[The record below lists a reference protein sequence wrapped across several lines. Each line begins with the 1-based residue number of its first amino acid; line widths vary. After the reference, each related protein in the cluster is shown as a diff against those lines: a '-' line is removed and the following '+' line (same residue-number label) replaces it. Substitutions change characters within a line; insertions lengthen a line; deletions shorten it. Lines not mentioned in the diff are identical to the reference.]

1 MMFLHQTLRAGL
13 VLTAVAAL
21 AACSKDEAHDDHD
34 HEHTEGGGHAHDP
47 IHEGGVLMELG
58 DHFANLE
65 AVHDAETGSLTIF
78 AIDFHS
84 DKWPKSPTESLKVTL
99 ETHDGDPIEVTLAA
113 DVSEL
118 RGNKK
123 GASSQ
128 FSAEVDALK
137 GLDHFHGTVAEISV
151 KGQVFKDV
159 RFDFGGGHDDDGEEH
174 DGHDHDG
181 EDHDE
186 DGHDHDGDDHDH
198 DKKD

>member
-1 MMFLHQTLRAGL
+1 MMFLNQAMRAGL
-13 VLTAVAAL
+13 ALTAAAAL
-21 AACSKDEAHDDHD
+21 AACSKDAAKDHDHD
-34 HEHTEGGGHAHDP
+34 HEEGGGHAHDAF
-47 IHEGGVLMELG
+47 HEGGVLMELG

-65 AVHDAETGSLTIF
+65 AVHDSETGLLTIY
-78 AIDFHS
+78 AIDFHA
-84 DKWPKSPTESLKVTL
+84 DKWPKSPTESLKVSI

-128 FSAEVDALK
+128 FSAEVEALK

-159 RFDFGGGHDDDGEEH
+159 KFDFGGDHEEDH
-174 DGHDHDG
+174 EGHDHEG
-181 EDHDE
+181 DHDE
-186 DGHDHDGDDHDH
+186 NG
-198 DKKD
+198 